1 MTRCVVGVSLLFSLS
16 AFGAQ
21 DDRYGGPGAASPQ
34 RAHYDLNI
42 TVPSVAGAL
51 NLLAEQTGRM
61 LLFDYDLAKDRRV
74 HSVVG
79 RYTID
84 EALAVMLAGSG
95 LSGALTQRQVITISR
110 ADKSETTQ
118 QTEAD
123 MGNDTPR
130 KSWLGRI
137 GAALA
142 AAVLASGPATAA
154 EDASSARP
162 DDGNVIEEI
171 IVSATYRDTAL
182 MDTPMAIS
190 SLTDEMIDDKGII
203 DIQTLYESIPSMS
216 FKTARGT
223 YNSITIRGLG
233 TTGGLS
239 LVSVYVDEVPVTD
252 QTEFAGDSQ
261 IAGVLFDLQRVEVL
275 KGPQGTLYGEGSVG
289 GLVRY
294 ITKDADPNE
303 FDFTFAANAADINES
318 DDLATRFNAV
328 ANIPLVQD
336 RLGLRVS
343 GYYRDHPGILD
354 IAAPRNEDDVDTQED
369 EGFRVKL
376 NWFPTEKLQLSFMG
390 NYMKSDFGGP
400 GYGSYAYGST
410 EITSPDF
417 PNRGSD
423 LHKQAN
429 MTIRY
434 DLDWAE
440 LISSTSYFEREAE
453 LALASSN
460 SAVTFG
466 FEGLVGLL
474 RFIRPDLNLPAG
486 PGLAGAGGDN
496 AFLRRAERHTQEFR
510 LVSSGEGNWSWTA
523 GLYYSDSTGRKNKD
537 GDQPLDG
544 FLLVVNPGF
553 EAVPDALL
561 AIFGGSTEKVVERDE
576 RSVFGEVNYRF
587 NECWDLTLGARAA
600 RTKTDLVG
608 TGNGLED
615 TFFSPKAVLSWRPY
629 DGLLVY
635 GTAAQGFRQGVFNLG
650 LLGHIE
656 TLRNLTFP
664 IAGKDEWLAVNGG
677 AFKSDGDEV
686 VTYEVGVKAAF
697 LDNRVSLAAAL
708 YYMEWEDILMA
719 QTTSPPHLPGTEV
732 LFQDNTGDAHS
743 QGIELE
749 LTALLTD
756 RLTLTVGGDYN
767 DEARLDSLVRADA
780 HIYIT
785 PIVAGQRL
793 FNAPKYSWNSS
804 LSYRM
809 PLKNGWELDA
819 RADWYR
825 VARDFDAPG
834 YHKFNGRLSLSNADR
849 SLRFALFGENLADEI
864 VVFNANDILGIRFGQ
879 PRTIG
884 LEVRYDLGGS

>member
-1 MTRCVVGVSLLFSLS
+1 MIKAKAESNTAGKIIGLF
-16 AFGAQ
+16 AC
-21 DDRYGGPGAASPQ
+21 
-34 RAHYDLNI
+34 
-42 TVPSVAGAL
+42 
-51 NLLAEQTGRM
+51 
-61 LLFDYDLAKDRRV
+61 LF
-74 HSVVG
+74 
-79 RYTID
+79 T
-84 EALAVMLAGSG
+84 
-95 LSGALTQRQVITISR
+95 
-110 ADKSETTQ
+110 
-118 QTEAD
+118 
-123 MGNDTPR
+123 
-130 KSWLGRI
+130 
-137 GAALA
+137 
-142 AAVLASGPATAA
+142 AVLASGPVTAA
-154 EDASSARP
+154 
-162 DDGNVIEEI
+162 DDEEMVIEEI

-203 DIQTLYESIPSMS
+203 NIQTLYESIPSMS

-223 YNSITIRGLG
+223 FNNIIIRGLG

-275 KGPQGTLYGEGSVG
+275 KGPQGTLYGEGSVA
-289 GLVRY
+289 GLLRY

-303 FDFTFAANAADINES
+303 FDLSFGVNAGNISES
-318 DDLATRFNAV
+318 DDLGTRFNAV
-328 ANIPLVQD
+328 ANIPLIQD

-343 GYYRDHPGILD
+343 GYYRDQPGILD

-369 EGFRVKL
+369 EGIRVKL
-376 NWFPTEKLQLSFMG
+376 NWFPTENLQLAFMG
-390 NYMKSDFGGP
+390 NYMNSDFGGP

-410 EITSPDF
+410 EITSADF

-423 LHKQAN
+423 QHKQAN

-434 DLDWAE
+434 DLEWAE
-440 LISSTSYFEREAE
+440 LVSSTSYFQREAK
-453 LALASSN
+453 LSLASSN

-474 RFIRPDLNLPAG
+474 RFVRPDLNLPPG

-496 AFLRRAERHTQEFR
+496 AFLRRAERYTQEFR
-510 LVSSGEGNWSWTA
+510 MVSTGEGNWSWTA
-523 GLYYSDSTGRKNKD
+523 GLYFSDSTGKKNKD

-553 EAVPDALL
+553 EAVPEALL
-561 AIFGGSTEKVVERDE
+561 GIFGGSTEKVVKRDE
-576 RSVFGEVNYRF
+576 QSVFGEVNYRF
-587 NECWDLTLGARAA
+587 NEDWDLTLGARVA
-600 RTKTDLVG
+600 RTETDLVDS
-608 TGNGLED
+608 GNGLKD
-615 TFFSPKAVLSWRPY
+615 TFFSPKAILSWRPY
-629 DGLLVY
+629 DGMLVY

-656 TLRNLTFP
+656 TLRNLTIP
-664 IAGKDEWLAVNGG
+664 IAGKDEWLAANGD
-677 AFKSDGDEV
+677 AFKTDGDEV
-686 VTYEVGVKAAF
+686 VTYEVGLKTEF
-697 LDNRVSLAAAL
+697 MDNRVSLAAAL

-743 QGIELE
+743 RGIEME

-756 RLTLTVGGDYN
+756 RLTVTVGGDYN
-767 DEARLDSLVRADA
+767 DEAQLDTLVRPDA

-793 FNAPKYSWNSS
+793 FNSPKYSWNSS

-809 PLKNGWELDA
+809 PMKSGWELDA

-825 VARDFDAPG
+825 VASDFDAPG
-834 YHKFNGRLSLSNADR
+834 YHKFNSRFSLSNADR
-849 SLRFALFGENLADEI
+849 SWRFALFAENLTDEVI
-864 VVFNANDILGIRFGQ
+864 VFTANDILGIRFGQ